1 MGDESEDDRVYRTII
16 DRLVE
21 ACHKG
26 QGQIGRKRALAGV
39 WNANATA
46 KRFPEQH
53 EVNLLLGRRSKE
65 DREVLARMLEEAFQG
80 GVHSALATLH
90 EARASS
96 LRQGLRGHALP
107 GLRGPARRLGVAE
120 VGVSLVGREGCYP
133 PLRRQ

>member
-53 EVNLLLGRRSKE
+53 EVNLLLGRLSKE

-90 EARASS
+90 EAE
-96 LRQGLRGHALP
+96 LP
-107 GLRGPARRLGVAE
+107 PFDKAYEGTPFHDF
-120 VGVSLVGREGCYP
+120 VGRLDDWEWP
-133 PLRRQ
+133 KSASRS